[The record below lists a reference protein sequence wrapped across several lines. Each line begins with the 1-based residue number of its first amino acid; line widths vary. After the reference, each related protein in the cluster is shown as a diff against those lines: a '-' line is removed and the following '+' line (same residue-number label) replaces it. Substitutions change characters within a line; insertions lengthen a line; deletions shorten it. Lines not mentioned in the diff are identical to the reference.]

1 MSFLNGEDQLGHRQ
15 RLREKFDAADCDALP
30 DYELLELV
38 LTYAIP
44 RRDVKPLAKEL
55 LARFHSFPGVL
66 DAAPGELATIAGLGR
81 NTATLLKLI
90 RVANIR
96 YLARKMES
104 LPLLNSPE
112 HFATYARTRLGD
124 KNYEVTLIFYL
135 NSQHRLLHCESAGA
149 GSTDAV
155 TIFPT
160 EVARKALLCGAAS
173 VVVAHNHP
181 GGLCAPSPE
190 DDAITHSLTHALDPI
205 GIKMLDHV
213 IVTRFGY
220 YSYRAHE
227 RNSNRI
233 SYLSKLDEGEVE

>member
-220 YSYRAHE
+220 YSYRASE

-233 SYLSKLDEGEVE
+233 SYLSKLDEGDVE

>member
-1 MSFLNGEDQLGHRQ
+1 MSVMNGEDRLGHRQ
-15 RLREKFDAADCDALP
+15 RLREKFDASDCDALP

-55 LARFHSFPGVL
+55 LARYHSFPGVL
-66 DAAPGELATIAGLGR
+66 DAAPEELATFSGLGQ

-112 HFATYARTRLGD
+112 HFASYARTRLGGESS
-124 KNYEVTLIFYL
+124 EVTLVFYL
-135 NSQHRLLHCESAGA
+135 NSQHRLIFCDTPGT
-149 GSTDAV
+149 GSTDSV
-155 TIFPT
+155 TIYPS
-160 EVARKALLCGAAS
+160 EVARKALLCGAS
-173 VVVAHNHP
+173 EVVICHNHP
-181 GGLCAPSPE
+181 GGNCGPSKE
-190 DDAITHSLTHALDPI
+190 DDAITHATTHALQPL
-205 GIKMLDHV
+205 GIKLLDHV

-220 YSYRAHE
+220 YSYRAQE
-227 RNSNRI
+227 QNSNRI
-233 SYLSKLDEGEVE
+233 GYLSKLDEGEVV

>member
-1 MSFLNGEDQLGHRQ
+1 MNGEDRLGHRQ
-15 RLREKFDAADCDALP
+15 RLREKFDACDCDALP

-55 LARFHSFPGVL
+55 LMRFHSFPGVL
-66 DAAPGELATIAGLGR
+66 DAAPEELATIDGLGR

-112 HFATYARTRLGD
+112 HFASYSRTRLGD
-124 KNYEVTLIFYL
+124 KQYEVSLIFYL
-135 NSQHRLLHCESAGA
+135 NSQHRLIYCESAGT

-155 TIFPT
+155 SVFPS

-173 VVVAHNHP
+173 VVVTHNHP
-181 GGLCAPSPE
+181 GGHCGPSPE
-190 DDAITHSLTHALDPI
+190 DDAITHSVTQALKPL

-213 IVTRFGY
+213 IVTRFGF

-227 RNSNRI
+227 HNSNRTG
-233 SYLSKLDEGEVE
+233 YLSELDEGEVE

>member
-1 MSFLNGEDQLGHRQ
+1 MNVEDRLGHRQ
-15 RLREKFDAADCDALP
+15 RLREKFDAAGCDALL

-44 RRDVKPLAKEL
+44 RRDVKPFAKEL

-66 DAAPGELATIAGLGR
+66 DAAPEELATIPGLGQ

-90 RVANIR
+90 RVANVR

-104 LPLLNSPE
+104 LPLLNSPD
-112 HFATYARTRLGD
+112 HFAAYARTRLGD
-124 KNYEVTLIFYL
+124 KQYEVSLIFYL
-135 NSQHRLLHCESAGA
+135 NSQHRLIHCESAGT

-155 TIFPT
+155 SVFPS
-160 EVARKALLCGAAS
+160 EVARKALLCGAAA
-173 VVVAHNHP
+173 VVVCHNHP
-181 GGLCAPSPE
+181 GGHCGPSPE
-190 DDAITHSLTHALDPI
+190 DDAITHAVTQALIPL

-213 IVTRFGY
+213 IVTRFGF

-227 RNSNRI
+227 RASNGI

>member
-1 MSFLNGEDQLGHRQ
+1 MNVEDRLGHRQ

-44 RRDVKPLAKEL
+44 RRDVKPFAKEL

-66 DAAPGELATIAGLGR
+66 DAAPEELATIPGLGQ

-90 RVANIR
+90 RVANVR

-104 LPLLNSPE
+104 LPLLNSPD
-112 HFATYARTRLGD
+112 HFAAYARTRLGD
-124 KNYEVTLIFYL
+124 KQYEVSLIFYL
-135 NSQHRLLHCESAGA
+135 NSQHRLIHCESAGT

-155 TIFPT
+155 SVFPS
-160 EVARKALLCGAAS
+160 EVARKALLCGAAA
-173 VVVAHNHP
+173 VVVCHNHP
-181 GGLCAPSPE
+181 GGHCGPSPE
-190 DDAITHSLTHALDPI
+190 DDAITHAVTQALIPL

-213 IVTRFGY
+213 IVTRFGF

-227 RNSNRI
+227 RASNGI

>member
-1 MSFLNGEDQLGHRQ
+1 MNDMNREDRLGHRR
-15 RLREKFDAADCDALP
+15 RLREKFDSAECDTLP

-66 DAAPGELATIAGLGR
+66 DASPEELATIPGLGQ

-96 YLARKMES
+96 YLTRKMES

-112 HFATYARTRLGD
+112 HFASYARTRLGD
-124 KNYEVTLIFYL
+124 KNYEVSLIFYL
-135 NSQHRLLHCESAGA
+135 NNQNRLIYCDSPGT

-155 TIFPT
+155 SVYPSEI
-160 EVARKALLCGAAS
+160 ARKALLCGATS
-173 VVVAHNHP
+173 VVICHNHP
-181 GGLCAPSPE
+181 GGHCGPSQE
-190 DDAITHSLTHALDPI
+190 DDAITHSVTQALLPL

-227 RNSNRI
+227 HNSNRI

>member
-1 MSFLNGEDQLGHRQ
+1 MNGEDRLGHRQ
-15 RLREKFDAADCDALP
+15 RLREKFDAADFDGLL

-55 LARFHSFPGVL
+55 LARFQSFPGVL
-66 DAAPGELATIAGLGR
+66 DASPEQLATIPGLGQ

-90 RVANIR
+90 RVANVR

-104 LPLLNSPE
+104 RPLLNSPD

-135 NSQHRLLHCESAGA
+135 NSQHRLMYCETAGTGSA
-149 GSTDAV
+149 DAV
-155 TIFPT
+155 SVFPT
-160 EVARKALLCGAAS
+160 EVARKAVLYGAAA
-173 VVVAHNHP
+173 VVVCHNHP
-181 GGLCAPSPE
+181 GGLCGPSPE
-190 DDAITHSLTHALDPI
+190 DDSITHSVSHALESL

-213 IVTRFGY
+213 IVTRHDF

-227 RNSNRI
+227 HDPNRPC
-233 SYLSKLDEGEVE
+233 YLSKLDEGEVE

>member
-1 MSFLNGEDQLGHRQ
+1 MNGEDRLGHRQ
-15 RLREKFDAADCDALP
+15 RLREKFDACDCDALP

-66 DAAPGELATIAGLGR
+66 DASPEELATIEGLGR

-96 YLARKMES
+96 YLARRMES
-104 LPLLNSPE
+104 LPLLNAPE

-220 YSYRAHE
+220 YSYRASE

-233 SYLSKLDEGEVE
+233 SYLSKLDEGDVE

>member
-1 MSFLNGEDQLGHRQ
+1 MNGMNGEDRLGHRQ
-15 RLREKFDAADCDALP
+15 RLREKFDSADCDALP

-55 LARFHSFPGVL
+55 LARYHSFPGVL
-66 DAAPGELATIAGLGR
+66 DAAPEELATIQGLGR

-90 RVANIR
+90 RVANVR
-96 YLARKMES
+96 YLARKMET
-104 LPLLNSPE
+104 LTLLNSPE
-112 HFATYARTRLGD
+112 HFAAYARTRLGD
-124 KNYEVTLIFYL
+124 KNYEVSLIFYL
-135 NSQHRLLHCESAGA
+135 NNQNRLMYCESAGT

-155 TIFPT
+155 SVFPS
-160 EVARKALLCGAAS
+160 EVARRALLCGAAA
-173 VVVAHNHP
+173 VVICHNHP
-181 GGLCAPSPE
+181 GGHCGPSPE
-190 DDAITHSLTHALDPI
+190 DDSITHSVTQALAPL

-213 IVTRFGY
+213 IVTRSGY

-233 SYLSKLDEGEVE
+233 SYLSKLDEGDLE